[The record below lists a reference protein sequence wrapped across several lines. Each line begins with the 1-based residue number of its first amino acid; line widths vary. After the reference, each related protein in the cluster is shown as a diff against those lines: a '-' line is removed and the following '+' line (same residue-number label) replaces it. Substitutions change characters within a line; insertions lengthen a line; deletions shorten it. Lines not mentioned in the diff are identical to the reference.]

1 MDSGRW
7 GNSLNTDM
15 HIISRIFLHP
25 SVLCVSF
32 AFLLLCLLVPFT
44 SYSQKHEHGN
54 IGFILPRD
62 KVRLKNGD
70 AETGKV
76 IRIDSA
82 RITLRKY
89 DYSEKNILRSSIDS
103 IYGLSFFTYFISP
116 SIGPMHW
123 KGMISQ
129 RLDTFSADVSNLNVR
144 LGTMRRKHWAFYG
157 DLARQGGK
165 NDLKL
170 FHVGAGVRYYF
181 PLNYVLKK
189 STYVGFDYGYNF
201 PQTNEGRFR
210 DITWSLG
217 YEYFLLE
224 KYRLFIEFDRTHAQK
239 FTPKPAAYS
248 FNFGMRFSLEY
259 LNFYEKYN
267 SKK

>member
-1 MDSGRW
+1 MSAR
-7 GNSLNTDM
+7 SLPANAWAGWRRQAGA
-15 HIISRIFLHP
+15 S
-25 SVLCVSF
+25 S
-32 AFLLLCLLVPFT
+32 AFLFFFLLSPLISF
-44 SYSQKHEHGN
+44 SQKREHGN

-76 IRIDSA
+76 IHIDSVK
-82 RITLRKY
+82 ITLRKY
-89 DYSEKNILRSSIDS
+89 DYSERNILRSNIDS
-103 IYGLSFFTYFISP
+103 IYGLSYFTYFISP

-123 KGMISQ
+123 KGVISQ
-129 RLDTFSADVSNLNVR
+129 RLDTFSADVSNINVR
-144 LGTMRRKHWAFYG
+144 FGTMRKKHWAIYG
-157 DLARQGGK
+157 DLSHQGGR
-165 NDLKL
+165 NNLKL
-170 FHVGAGVRYYF
+170 FHLGAGARYYF
-181 PLNYVLKK
+181 PLNYVMKK
-189 STYVGFDYGYNF
+189 STYIGFDYGYNI
-201 PQTNEGRFR
+201 PKTNESPFR

-259 LNFYEKYN
+259 LNFYEKFN